1 MARRIIS
8 LALVSAFLALTMF
21 SAFAA
26 EQKKQAKPTT
36 KTVASAVEL
45 YGNKE
50 IRGWL
55 VVPGTDISRALAFSP
70 KDNAYYENRTIAGEA
85 AKANAST
92 VTAEYFSA
100 GTVFGTRFGSAGSSR
115 NYTVFGHNWSNV
127 RAPYRVGVNDKDFG
141 FAELPSYTS
150 LEFLT
155 AHPYIYMA
163 TDKTSG
169 AFKVFTVM
177 YTKESNIAYL
187 QGYSGEHPDTMA
199 MWEKNI
205 AQLKRATLF
214 TGVDVNEDDTL
225 LTLSTCT
232 RHFGQHTDQRFVVVA
247 RLLRP
252 DEKDTDAVKY
262 EVNPSPELPKW

>member
-1 MARRIIS
+1 MVI
-8 LALVSAFLALTMF
+8 LALTMF
-21 SAFAA
+21 STFAA

-36 KTVASAVEL
+36 KTVDSAVEL

-55 VVPGTDISRALAFSP
+55 VVPGTDISRPLAYSP
-70 KDNAYYENRTIAGEA
+70 KDNEYYENRTIEGKA
-85 AKANAST
+85 ATANAST

-100 GTVFGTRFGSAGSSR
+100 GTVFGARFGDEYSSR
-115 NYTVFGHNWSNV
+115 HYTIFGHNWSNV

-163 TDKTSG
+163 TDQTSG
-169 AFKVFTVM
+169 AFKVCTVM
-177 YTKESNIAYL
+177 YTKESNIEYM
-187 QGYSGEHPDTMA
+187 QSFSGEHETTLS
-199 MWEKNI
+199 MWASNI
-205 AQLKRATLF
+205 ADLKRSTLF

-232 RHFGQHTDQRFVVVA
+232 RHFGQMTDQRFVVVA

-252 DEKDTDAVKY
+252 GEKDTDAVKY
-262 EVNPSPELPKW
+262 EVNPKPELPKW

>member
-1 MARRIIS
+1 
-8 LALVSAFLALTMF
+8 MF

-55 VVPGTDISRALAFSP
+55 VVPGTDISRALAYSP
-70 KDNAYYENRTIAGEA
+70 TNNAYYENRTIHGKA
-85 AKANAST
+85 ATANATT

-100 GTVFGTRFGSAGSSR
+100 GTVFGKSFGEEGSSR
-115 NYTVFGHNWSNV
+115 NYTIFGHNWSNV
-127 RAPYRVGVNDKDFG
+127 RAPYRMGVNDKDFG

-155 AHPYIYMA
+155 ANPYIYMA

-169 AFKVFTVM
+169 TFKVCTVM
-177 YTKESNIAYL
+177 YTKESNIEYM
-187 QGYSGEHPDTMA
+187 QSFSGEHPDTLA
-199 MWEKNI
+199 MWAKNI

-225 LTLSTCT
+225 VTLSTCT
-232 RHFGQHTDQRFVVVA
+232 RHFGQYTDQRFVVVA

-252 DEKDTDAVKY
+252 GEKDTDAVKY
-262 EVNPSPELPKW
+262 EVNPKPELPVWR